1 MNVRTLLAAA
11 TVASALVGL
20 ASPAGAAVL
29 RDGLDGYDGT
39 RDTSVLILTPSG
51 DPPVQP
57 AANHL
62 NYGGSTTF
70 FSRNS
75 SSSRSRFLIA
85 FDASHLV
92 GQTVQSATL
101 TLTKGTAPVTADN
114 VDRDLHGFEISGAN
128 ADWVQGTGT
137 GAASSDGWAT
147 GASKAHNVAGWTGGD
162 RIGSGTTLADAVAD
176 VFSDTPYRVEH
187 AFGTQYTLTL
197 PAALVQSW
205 IDSPATNAGL
215 FFTNTGG
222 SSQTVFISSEYTANE
237 AFRPTLE
244 IIMVPEPASLGVVGA
259 AGLFL
264 AGRRRRARPTA
275 V

>member
-1 MNVRTLLAAA
+1 MNVRTFFTAAI
-11 TVASALVGL
+11 VGSGVVGL
-20 ASPAGAAVL
+20 ALPADAAVL
-29 RDGLDGYDGT
+29 RDGLEGYDGT
-39 RDTSVLILTPSG
+39 RDTSVLVVNPSG

-57 AANHL
+57 SVNHL

-75 SSSRSRFLIA
+75 SSSRSRFLLA
-85 FDASHLV
+85 FDASHLA

-101 TLTKGTAPVTADN
+101 TLTKGTAAVTADN
-114 VDRDLHGFEISGAN
+114 LDRNLQGFEISGAN

-137 GAASSDGWAT
+137 GTTSSDGWAT

-162 RIGSGTTLADAVAD
+162 RIGYGTTLADTVAD
-176 VFSDTPYRVEH
+176 VFSTTPYRVEH
-187 AFGTQYTLTL
+187 PFGTQYTLTI

-215 FFTNTGG
+215 LFLNTGG

-237 AFRPTLE
+237 TFRPTLD
-244 IIMVPEPASLGVVGA
+244 ITMVPEPASLGVLGA

-264 AGRRRRARPTA
+264 AGRRRSRPT